1 MPQEMNLNSF
11 IVLPILPRSKDV
23 CLNSIQV
30 PPHLHP
36 GLEICVSSPPPP
48 PPPLPWFTP
57 PFHPCGVASHLN
69 PDPYVCVSSSSM
81 WRLTSIQAPKIAS
94 QLHISIPTTPSRIQD
109 MCLTSIQVLSHLDPG
124 PNNLL
129 SPPYMYCLNPIQ
141 VHIVTSH
148 LPPDSVSTPSRSW
161 YSCVTSIKVTSHL
174 HPGLKMYGTPLS
186 MPCLISN
193 QAIHQGCVS
202 PQPMS
207 WYLHLT
213 TIQVTYHLHQVPEIC
228 ISAPS
233 RSYLKAIQ
241 VSRCVSH
248 IHSGPVSDLSK
259 LQNSC
264 LTSIQVPP
272 SLHPSPYIH
281 ISPPSRC

>member
-1 MPQEMNLNSF
+1 MYTYVPTLHIRKQTINQNAYQYTRVQDRNTGMALTAYLMSRLLFLLHAFISF
-11 IVLPILPRSKDV
+11 HFLSCLCVCYYICLYFGKAAFHGCPIKCLSLSLSLSLSHLHPGPISSGSGSKDFSLTSIHV
-23 CLNSIQV
+23 LSQPNPGPYSHITPPSRQCLNSIQV
-30 PPHLHP
+30 L
-36 GLEICVSSPPPP
+36 IFMC
-48 PPPLPWFTP
+48 
-57 PFHPCGVASHLN
+57 HLN
-69 PDPYVCVSSSSM
+69 
-81 WRLTSIQAPKIAS
+81 Q
-94 QLHISIPTTPSRIQD
+94 
-109 MCLTSIQVLSHLDPG
+109 
-124 PNNLL
+124 
-129 SPPYMYCLNPIQ
+129 
-141 VHIVTSH
+141 
-148 LPPDSVSTPSRSW
+148 
-161 YSCVTSIKVTSHL
+161 VTSHL
-174 HPGLKMYGTPLS
+174 HPGVKMYGASLS
-186 MPCLISN
+186 MPCLTSN

-213 TIQVTYHLHQVPEIC
+213 TIQVTYHIHQGLEIC

-248 IHSGPVSDLSK
+248 IHSGPVSDVSK

>member
-1 MPQEMNLNSF
+1 MYVSPPS
-11 IVLPILPRSKDV
+11 RSAKLHLRFKQPPCQTHPGFKI

-30 PPHLHP
+30 L
-36 GLEICVSSPPPP
+36 SY
-48 PPPLPWFTP
+48 
-57 PFHPCGVASHLN
+57 LN
-69 PDPYVCVSSSSM
+69 PDSNILASLPSM
-81 WRLTSIQAPKIAS
+81 YHLTS
-94 QLHISIPTTPSRIQD
+94 TR
-109 MCLTSIQVLSHLDPG
+109 VLSHLDPG
-124 PNNLL
+124 PTILV

-148 LPPDSVSTPSRSW
+148 LPPNSVSTPSRSW
-161 YSCVTSIKVTSHL
+161 YSCVTSTQVRSHL

-186 MPCLISN
+186 MPYLTSN

-248 IHSGPVSDLSK
+248 IHSGPVSDLTK

-272 SLHPSPYIH
+272 ILHLGPYIH
-281 ISPPSRC
+281 ISPPSRY